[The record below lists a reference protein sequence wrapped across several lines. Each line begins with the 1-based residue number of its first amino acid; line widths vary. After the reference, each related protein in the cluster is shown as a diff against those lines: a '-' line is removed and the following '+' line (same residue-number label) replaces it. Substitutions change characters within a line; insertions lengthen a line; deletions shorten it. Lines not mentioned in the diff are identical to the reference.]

1 MRDGDGWWP
10 KVSPVEPAQNL
21 QTGYAWVVRPVEW
34 SCSPIKWA
42 LRFTIL
48 IITTPVRDL
57 WDQRICFDVVLF
69 NHIFSTYS
77 LYSFNDP
84 HLQSGWEDV
93 GVFLKA
99 WNLYPLESSVQWSL
113 ALGFLAFPEIE
124 ECQFWGETMPPCP
137 RKFHPGWWL
146 HKCLLF
152 HPTLDCPTTK
162 RWSAHCLVSSL
173 QNSVQ
178 PIPT

>member
-1 MRDGDGWWP
+1 MRDGDWWWP

-57 WDQRICFDVVLF
+57 WDQRKHRTVPEFPPSICFDVVLF
-69 NHIFSTYS
+69 HHIFSTYS

-113 ALGFLAFPEIE
+113 ALGFLAFSRNRRMSILR
-124 ECQFWGETMPPCP
+124 GDHAAMPQKIPS
-137 RKFHPGWWL
+137 WL
-146 HKCLLF
+146 VV
-152 HPTLDCPTTK
+152 
-162 RWSAHCLVSSL
+162 AHAFTFPSHLGLSYYY
-173 QNSVQ
+173 
-178 PIPT
+178 